1 MFGKYAVS
9 VSFYLINV
17 SSQLIFITQSIF
29 VIQLIS
35 RNGKYKEDGMRYV
48 YATSKLKRYS
58 FPTHTNE
65 LVIDRSESAA
75 SEVFIVL
82 LEPGQAPPV
91 HEHPDA
97 EQLFYIIE
105 GEGSLVIGKRKKRYS
120 VKPGDVVRIPPST
133 PHSVVSRPDKP
144 LKYLA
149 IDCFVNGKPAEEPTW
164 DEHVKALCKRQ
175 GWDYNKVVVA
185 SCSEKKRGC

>member
-1 MFGKYAVS
+1 M
-9 VSFYLINV
+9 
-17 SSQLIFITQSIF
+17 Q
-29 VIQLIS
+29 
-35 RNGKYKEDGMRYV
+35 YV
-48 YATSKLKRYS
+48 YQTLKLKRYS
-58 FPTHTNE
+58 FPTHTND
-65 LVIDRSESAA
+65 LVIDRSESTV

-105 GEGSLVIGKRKKRYS
+105 GEGTLIIGKQRNRYS
-120 VKPGDVVRIPPST
+120 VNAGDVIRIPPST

-149 IDCFVNGKPAEEPTW
+149 IDCFVNGKPVDEPTW

-175 GWDYNKVVVA
+175 GWDYDAVVSVPRHRK
-185 SCSEKKRGC
+185 KKRKIKAK